1 MNKNRFSL
9 ISISIILLILITLT
23 SCFKGTP
30 AQQGTAET
38 EPATAPVATVQPAPP
53 AIVPAPAPEP
63 APAVEPEV
71 VPEVVI
77 VVEPEPI
84 AEPEAVITEDIP
96 AIEEKPVPETVPET
110 EPVVDVIII
119 PEPETVPE
127 PETIPEPET
136 VPEPEV
142 VKIEVTPV
150 DEPVVEPEV
159 ITIEEE
165 PVIEPVVEIE
175 TIPETVPEE
184 TSVPEVEPPVEPEA
198 VIAEE
203 EPAVEPEPELVIV
216 EKEPEVEPPAEE
228 PEEERVYARNL
239 TVSVDNFGFENHGI
253 YRYNADFSFSNLDMG
268 ITVSKNLLSAH
279 GNVFVSLPADS
290 FILGVKGSYAVTDE
304 ERTGCASAYGTL
316 PLFRTEDS
324 LFSADLEATYK
335 SDSNSDLTLAKG
347 GFGMKSESGISRVAA
362 AFSVTKAFPI
372 YDSASDYTL
381 FEGNYTI
388 KLGGN
393 SIIYFEGKGRF
404 QLVTDPAK
412 LPASEELKA
421 GGAATV
427 RGYKENAAQG
437 KNGALANAEL
447 HVGIIPQVL
456 DVFGFADYGYTGAD
470 HLAGIGLG
478 AKLTLLRF
486 LDLNVTAG
494 FPRIVLPGMDSGDT
508 DKARINFSLS
518 LTPRF

>member
-63 APAVEPEV
+63 APEVEPEV

-84 AEPEAVITEDIP
+84 AEPEAVIIEVIP

-110 EPVVDVIII
+110 EPVVEVI
-119 PEPETVPE
+119 
-127 PETIPEPET
+127 
-136 VPEPEV
+136 
-142 VKIEVTPV
+142 IEVTPV
-150 DEPVVEPEV
+150 VEPVVEPEV

-175 TIPETVPEE
+175 IIPETVPEE
-184 TSVPEVEPPVEPEA
+184 TSLPEVEPPVEPEA

-203 EPAVEPEPELVIV
+203 EPAVEPEPEVVIV
-216 EKEPEVEPPAEE
+216 EKEPEVEPAVEAVPPAEE
-228 PEEERVYARNL
+228 TEEERVYARNL

-279 GNVFVSLPADS
+279 GNVFVSLPANN
-290 FILGVKGSYAVTDE
+290 FILGVKGSYAVTDTD
-304 ERTGCASAYGTL
+304 RTGYAAAYGTL

-324 LFSADLEATYK
+324 LFSANLEATYK
-335 SDSNSDLTLAKG
+335 SDSNSDLTRAKG

-362 AFSVTKAFPI
+362 AFSVTKALPI